1 MNQRCVNGRY
11 ANSVSIKNSPQMKS
25 YHNKNI
31 KINLSKEQMEE
42 FWKSNFEQAQK
53 IINSGKNP
61 MIMRMDISKDYTI
74 DNIKIGIRQSISGYK
89 YNKDKKKIE
98 NKKRYLKFKKD

>member
-1 MNQRCVNGRY
+1 
-11 ANSVSIKNSPQMKS
+11 MKS